1 MKRIVLAV
9 LFAFCTNVFA
19 QSTNICSNDT
29 FPAGGKG
36 GGGVVVFPWSVAR
49 PFPWTSIQGVWV
61 VANANNDQSNLVFE
75 FKVTRSTEK
84 MKQLFVQIYERDNCK
99 KAYMRG
105 VGVVN
110 NTDKNVV
117 RINMNNVL
125 MKVAMFN
132 TADLEM
138 DTNTCG
144 PKSLGA
150 NFYRLV
156 DNDDRRT
163 YDFGGSGSINNEES
177 NMILKKVSNASQY
190 RCKK

>member
-1 MKRIVLAV
+1 MKRILLAV
-9 LFAFCTNVFA
+9 LFSFCTTVFA
-19 QSTNICSNDT
+19 QATNVCSNDAL
-29 FPAGGKG
+29 PAGKG
-36 GGGVVVFPWSVAR
+36 GGGVVVFPWSIAR

-61 VANANNDQSNLVFE
+61 VANATNAQSNLVFE

-84 MKQLFVQIYERDNCK
+84 MKQLFVQIYERENCK

-105 VGVVN
+105 VGIVN
-110 NTDKNVV
+110 TNEKNVV

-125 MKVAMFN
+125 MKLAMFN

-138 DTNTCG
+138 DTYTCG

-156 DNDDRRT
+156 DNDDRNHT
-163 YDFGGSGSINNEES
+163 YDLNTGSINTEES
-177 NMILKKVSNASQY
+177 NMILRKISNASQY
-190 RCKK
+190 RCRK

>member
-1 MKRIVLAV
+1 MKRLILAV
-9 LFAFCTNVFA
+9 LFVFCSNVFA
-19 QSTNICSNDT
+19 QVSINNTCSGT
-29 FPAGGKG
+29 ALPSG
-36 GGGVVVFPWSVAR
+36 GGSDTFPWSVAR
-49 PFPWTSIQGVWV
+49 PFPWTSIQGVWTV
-61 VANANNDQSNLVFE
+61 VDIEKSNLVFE
-75 FKVTRSTEK
+75 FKVTRTTEK
-84 MKQLFVQIYERDNCK
+84 SKQLFVEIYERGNCK

-110 NTDKNVV
+110 TTEKNVV

-150 NFYRLV
+150 TFYRLA
-156 DNDDRRT
+156 DTADYEMKNEKAM
-163 YDFGGSGSINNEES
+163 INVEQSS
-177 NMILKKVSNASQY
+177 NMILKKVSNSYLY

>member
-1 MKRIVLAV
+1 MKRLILAV

-19 QSTNICSNDT
+19 QSTNICSNDAL
-29 FPAGGKG
+29 PAGKG
-36 GGGVVVFPWSVAR
+36 GGGVVVFPWSIAK

-61 VANANNDQSNLVFE
+61 VANATNIQSNLVFE

-105 VGVVN
+105 VGIVN
-110 NTDKNVV
+110 TSEKNVV

-125 MKVAMFN
+125 MKVGMFN
-132 TADLEM
+132 TEDLEM
-138 DTNTCG
+138 DTYTCG

-150 NFYRLV
+150 TFYRLV
-156 DNDDRRT
+156 DNDDRIT
-163 YDFGGSGSINNEES
+163 YDTSVGAINTEES